1 MRYTYVLTYSK
12 PTRLYYYCSN
22 DISDWSKKLD
32 WKCFE
37 HGWNVSPGIFT
48 SEPRVPKGPRGMAR
62 PIRTLVSIHK
72 DGGSRREESWLHLE
86 AVEAVQQRGTETPCI
101 FCTESERDGARRSDR
116 CPVDQNVMYANEV
129 WQAYRIPGPR
139 ASSSRFILLPIPLT
153 LPPGRP
159 LDRASPRPGRSIR
172 FRKNVLYKQKQIKT
186 LILLYVNRWVGG
198 DGGERQRERERGEGR
213 RITRGG
219 AACLLSL
226 QARTRAFFLASPPP
240 FLLSSFHRRLAA
252 SRQPIHLVVDTYTTV
267 LLIRHLYVIEK
278 TAIFAVG
285 GTVQWWKA
293 VADTTVDNAR
303 VYHALSVCERT
314 LDRTRN
320 RSRDTTLA
328 LSLSRNTVP
337 YRVLPRS
344 NSFVALLSF
353 FLSFFFFSYIHIFLY
368 FSSIDSWKPTK
379 DCARKY

>member
-1 MRYTYVLTYSK
+1 MGR
-12 PTRLYYYCSN
+12 
-22 DISDWSKKLD
+22 
-32 WKCFE
+32 
-37 HGWNVSPGIFT
+37 
-48 SEPRVPKGPRGMAR
+48 RG
-62 PIRTLVSIHK
+62 
-72 DGGSRREESWLHLE
+72 
-86 AVEAVQQRGTETPCI
+86 RG
-101 FCTESERDGARRSDR
+101 RG
-116 CPVDQNVMYANEV
+116 
-129 WQAYRIPGPR
+129 
-139 ASSSRFILLPIPLT
+139 
-153 LPPGRP
+153 
-159 LDRASPRPGRSIR
+159 
-172 FRKNVLYKQKQIKT
+172 
-186 LILLYVNRWVGG
+186 
-198 DGGERQRERERGEGR
+198 RERERGEGR

-252 SRQPIHLVVDTYTTV
+252 SRQPILVVDTYTTV

-344 NSFVALLSF
+344 NSFVALFFFF
-353 FLSFFFFSYIHIFLY
+353 FLFCFFSYILIFLY

>member
-1 MRYTYVLTYSK
+1 M
-12 PTRLYYYCSN
+12 
-22 DISDWSKKLD
+22 
-32 WKCFE
+32 
-37 HGWNVSPGIFT
+37 
-48 SEPRVPKGPRGMAR
+48 
-62 PIRTLVSIHK
+62 
-72 DGGSRREESWLHLE
+72 
-86 AVEAVQQRGTETPCI
+86 
-101 FCTESERDGARRSDR
+101 
-116 CPVDQNVMYANEV
+116 
-129 WQAYRIPGPR
+129 
-139 ASSSRFILLPIPLT
+139 
-153 LPPGRP
+153 
-159 LDRASPRPGRSIR
+159 
-172 FRKNVLYKQKQIKT
+172 
-186 LILLYVNRWVGG
+186 LYVNRWVGG